1 MLCAIYTMKN
11 KLPLTRETF
20 ELTKE
25 LHTPF
30 SFEETVDAINNISKQ
45 THVLLLDLVKLG
57 WYFNTLGTLDDM
69 VNLKKLITNKDI
81 SSIDK
86 LMSKHLKKDYKE
98 LKEETI
104 ALFPNKREILKRGFR
119 AYEKKQYEYSI
130 LIFLTQTDSI
140 CKTLTG
146 TRLFGR
152 EQKQAKT
159 KKYVDK
165 HYNETSFISGLL
177 QPLADY
183 GVINKAESDHMEGE
197 LNRHKVIHGDDINY
211 GSELN
216 AKKMLS
222 LIFFLTTVL
231 ILVEKENK

>member
-1 MLCAIYTMKN
+1 MCNLTMTN
-11 KLPLTRETF
+11 KSPLTRETF
-20 ELTKE
+20 EQTKD
-25 LHTPF
+25 LHSPF
-30 SFEETVDAINNISKQ
+30 SYEETVEAINRFTKQ
-45 THVLLLDLVKLG
+45 THVLFLDLVKLG
-57 WYFNTLGTLDDM
+57 WYFNTVATIGDM
-69 VNLKKLITNKDI
+69 VDLQKLITNKDI
-81 SSIDK
+81 SSVDK
-86 LMSKHLKKDYKE
+86 LMSNHLKKEYKG
-98 LKEETI
+98 LKATTVN
-104 ALFPNKREILKRGFR
+104 LFPNKSEILKRGFR

-146 TRLFGR
+146 IRLFGR

-165 HYNETSFISGLL
+165 HYKDTSFISGLL

-183 GVINKAESDHMEGE
+183 GVINKSESDHLVGE

-216 AKKMLS
+216 ARKMLS

-231 ILVEKENK
+231 TLVEKRE